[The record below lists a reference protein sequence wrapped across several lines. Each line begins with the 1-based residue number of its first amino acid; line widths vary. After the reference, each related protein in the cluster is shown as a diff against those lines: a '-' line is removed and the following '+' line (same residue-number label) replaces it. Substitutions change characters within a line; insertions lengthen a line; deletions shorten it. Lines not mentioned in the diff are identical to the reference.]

1 MRKKFEIFDSTL
13 RDGAQG
19 EDISFSV
26 QDKVSIL
33 EALDNFGVDY
43 IEAGNPAAN
52 PKDALFFKIIKE
64 INLKNSKLVAFGSTV
79 HSGKKPEDDEALAAL
94 CAAGT
99 ETVAVFGK
107 VWDLHVKNVLGITL
121 EENLGMIKNT
131 VEFLK
136 EKGKEVI
143 FDAEHFFDGYKEN
156 PEYAVAAVLV
166 AKESGADCICLC
178 DTNGGTMPFEITEI
192 INGAK
197 KKLGD
202 IKLAIHCHDDSGCA
216 VANTILAA
224 KCGISQIQG
233 TFNGFGER
241 CGNTNLSSVIPDLI
255 LKCGMKSDVKLEELK
270 ETAGKI
276 AEISNVRIR
285 QGAPYVGKSAF
296 SHKAGMH
303 IDGVKKDSRSFEHI
317 NPELVG
323 NTRRFLVSEMSGRG
337 MVLSKI
343 QKFLPDITKNSEKLK
358 EITEELKKRELFGFQ
373 YEGAEASFELLL
385 KKMLGQWEK
394 HFEVIMYK
402 VSEDFPAPDGEQQSN
417 AIVKIQVGDE
427 TELACDSGN
436 GPVNALD
443 NAIKRALKRFY
454 PEITYLQMNDYKV
467 RIIDSKKS
475 ESKTRVLYES
485 ITDKEVFTTIGV
497 STDII
502 EASFDALV
510 DSAEYMLSKR

>member
-1 MRKKFEIFDSTL
+1 MENKIEIFDSTL

-26 QDKVSIL
+26 QDKLSIL

-43 IEAGNPAAN
+43 VEAGNPASN
-52 PKDALFFKIIKE
+52 PKDALFFKIVKE
-64 INLKNSKLVAFGSTV
+64 LNLKHSNLVAFGSTV
-79 HSGKKPEDDEALAAL
+79 RIKTEPEDDEALSAL
-94 CAAGT
+94 CNA
-99 ETVAVFGK
+99 ETQVVAIFGK
-107 VWDLHVKNVLGITL
+107 AWDLHVEKVLGIGL
-121 EENLGMIKNT
+121 EENLEMIFKT
-131 VEFLK
+131 VRFLK

-156 PEYAVAAVLV
+156 PDYALKAVFE
-166 AKESGADCICLC
+166 AKRGGADCICLC
-178 DTNGGTMPFEITEI
+178 DTNGGILPFEICDI
-192 INGAK
+192 INAVQNE
-197 KKLGD
+197 LGD
-202 IKLAIHCHDDSGCA
+202 IKLAIHCHDDGGCA
-216 VANTILAA
+216 VANSVMAA
-224 KCGISQIQG
+224 KCGVHQIQG

-241 CGNTNLSSVIPDLI
+241 CGNANLSAVIPDLI
-255 LKCGMKSDVKLEELK
+255 LKCKMQANVKLDELK
-270 ETAGKI
+270 ETAAKI
-276 AEISNVRIR
+276 AEISNVRINR
-285 QGAPYVGKSAF
+285 GAPFVGKSAF

-303 IDGVKKDSRSFEHI
+303 IDGVKKLSRSFEHI

-323 NTRRFLVSEMSGRG
+323 NSRRFLISEMSGRG
-337 MVLSKI
+337 TVLTKI
-343 QKFLPDITKNSEKLK
+343 QKFFPDITKNSEKLK

-385 KKMLGQWEK
+385 KKMLGLWEK

-417 AIVKIQVGDE
+417 AIVKIQVGGE

-454 PEITYLQMNDYKV
+454 PEITCLKMNDYKV
-467 RIIDSKKS
+467 RIIDSKNS